1 MKRINLTVVN
11 HRRCQLSTH
20 IAARIS
26 EGLLSFMLLSFT
38 LLGTPANAN
47 SQSKNMVHVKHA
59 RVCMVTNQVF
69 AKDQIPVKVGDKL
82 YYGCCHMCKKK
93 LAENEDVRFGTDP
106 VTRKKVDK
114 STAYIGAYS
123 NGEVVY
129 FLNKSNFEKYNGLT
143 KP

>member
-1 MKRINLTVVN
+1 M
-11 HRRCQLSTH
+11 STH